1 MGVLPK
7 RPKYGPRRRAGL
19 RRRAA
24 RVRHEPPRLTS
35 LVTRR
40 LAARRRPA
48 AAVVALRGR
57 YHAAARP
64 ARGYAVRE
72 QGLQNG
78 CDCERSSGPR
88 RRVACRARATAC
100 AAFRTCLGPTRA
112 EGRGSNGLDLRTRP
126 VSPPSRPVCSAVVR
140 GVFRSPL
147 FAHVDY
153 LYVIRLGGGERAAR
167 QGVLDWCW
175 ASSRC
180 HASLRSWQPQ
190 CASRAAP

>member
-1 MGVLPK
+1 MLPK

-57 YHAAARP
+57 YHAAAHT
-64 ARGYAVRE
+64 ARGSDRE
-72 QGLQNG
+72 QGLRNG
-78 CDCERSSGPR
+78 CDCERSGGPR
-88 RRVACRARATAC
+88 RRAACRARATAC